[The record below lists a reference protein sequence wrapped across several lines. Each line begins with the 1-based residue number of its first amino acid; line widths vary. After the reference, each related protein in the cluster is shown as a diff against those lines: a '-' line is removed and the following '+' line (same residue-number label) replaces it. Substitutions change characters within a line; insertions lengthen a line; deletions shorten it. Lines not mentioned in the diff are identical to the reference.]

1 VQKTFTDRCAGDVMR
16 VALAILC
23 VGAVAFL
30 LRVLA
35 ALVKEGMSLH
45 SSAVRVH
52 LAKFNPSRK
61 RGELIEMNSGT
72 LDRNSPGRTGERIA
86 L

>member
-1 VQKTFTDRCAGDVMR
+1 M
-16 VALAILC
+16 LC
-23 VGAVAFL
+23 VGAVVFL

-35 ALVKEGMSLH
+35 ALVKEGMSLPPR
-45 SSAVRVH
+45 AVQVH

-61 RGELIEMNSGT
+61 RGELIEMNSET
-72 LDRNSPGRTGERIA
+72 HDRKGPGRTGERIA